1 MKNLKYTPESSC
13 SYLQKRFKQNF
24 CKSIPLGVRASGA
37 KKSQVEKVKWMK
49 HERLTLMGI
58 FQCSNLSLIDHFF
71 QDSDQL
77 YQAQDLQAYFGTSF
91 EEFDGLVVSESIFE
105 IEGNFFQFFS

>member
-1 MKNLKYTPESSC
+1 MA
-13 SYLQKRFKQNF
+13 Q
-24 CKSIPLGVRASGA
+24 
-37 KKSQVEKVKWMK
+37 KKSQVEKVKWMNR
-49 HERLTLMGI
+49 EILTLLGI

-105 IEGNFFQFFS
+105 IGEKFFSISFIIVYFFRAGKGCVITQSRVSP

>member
-1 MKNLKYTPESSC
+1 M
-13 SYLQKRFKQNF
+13 
-24 CKSIPLGVRASGA
+24 RASGA

-105 IEGNFFQFFS
+105 IGGKFFSISFIIVYFFRAVKGCVITQSRVSP

>member
-1 MKNLKYTPESSC
+1 MKRE
-13 SYLQKRFKQNF
+13 
-24 CKSIPLGVRASGA
+24 I
-37 KKSQVEKVKWMK
+37 
-49 HERLTLMGI
+49 LTLLGI

-105 IEGNFFQFFS
+105 IGGKNFSISFIIVYFFRAIRGCVITQSRVSP